1 AKIFFPRYFLFV
13 IPILIII
20 VTKYF
25 NKYLL
30 LLFLIPNLIL
40 SFQIIKDIKTA
51 NLPYIEKWQY
61 VEAWPAG
68 YGIKETAEYLR
79 FNGISSVITEDI
91 MITNNGLQYYY
102 PSLKVSK
109 FKSLK
114 DEGVFVFKK
123 SKEVADEMGLTKLY
137 NSYDV
142 SVYR

>member
-1 AKIFFPRYFLFV
+1 M
-13 IPILIII
+13 
-20 VTKYF
+20 TKYF

-40 SFQIIKDIKTA
+40 SFQIIKDVKTA

-68 YGIKETAEYLR
+68 YGIKETAEYLKSQ
-79 FNGISSVITEDI
+79 NIKSVRTEDI
-91 MITNNGLQYYY
+91 MITRNGLIYYY
-102 PSLKVSK
+102 PELITNDRNSN
-109 FKSLK
+109 F
-114 DEGVFVFKK
+114 FVFKK
-123 SKEVADEMGLTKLY
+123 SKEIADEMGLEKLY